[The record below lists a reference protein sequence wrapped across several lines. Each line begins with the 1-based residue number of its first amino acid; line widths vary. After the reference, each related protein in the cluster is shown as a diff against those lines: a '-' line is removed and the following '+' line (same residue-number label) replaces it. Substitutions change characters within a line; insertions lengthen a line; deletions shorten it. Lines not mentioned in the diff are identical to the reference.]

1 MDINLFSKI
10 VKKLDNQDFEDFEYT
25 YNNKIYGFKDITED
39 SWEDDGKYQYK
50 TEQGQLIEMDDRY
63 REIQSFNFGV
73 SRSVQRSGSYFTDY
87 HYEYEPY
94 EFFELKEVLIP
105 EVIIPAHMETK
116 WDKLNIDLDNVV
128 DEIEE
133 ERIRLEIEKERLE
146 GEEKVEKERLTKL
159 YPMNNQDI
167 IKMVNKSLKKKK
179 IEKFTLQE
187 MRKEYFDIVVKK
199 KLENQDWIDYHRKII
214 YGE

>member
-10 VKKLDNQDFEDFEYT
+10 VKKLGNQDFEEFEYT
-25 YNNKIYGFKDITED
+25 YNNKIYGFKEIED
-39 SWEDDGKYQYK
+39 EEWDDQGKYQYRI
-50 TEQGQLIEMDDRY
+50 EQGKLIEMDENY
-63 REIQSFNFGV
+63 KEIKSFNYGV

-87 HYEYEPY
+87 NYEYEPY

-105 EVIIPAHMETK
+105 EIIIPAHIETK
-116 WDKLNIDLDNVV
+116 WDRLSIDLDSVV

-133 ERIRLEIEKERLE
+133 ERIRMELEKKRLE
-146 GEEKVEKERLTKL
+146 EEEKAEKERLTKL
-159 YPMNNQDI
+159 YPMNNTDI

-179 IEKFTLQE
+179 IEKLTLQE

-199 KLENQDWIDYHRKII
+199 KLENQDWINYHRKII
-214 YGE
+214 YGK

>member
-10 VKKLDNQDFEDFEYT
+10 VKKLDEQDFEYFKYT
-25 YNNKIYGFKDITED
+25 YNNKIYGFKEIGDD
-39 SWEDDGKYQYK
+39 SWEDEGKYQYK
-50 TEQGQLIEMDDRY
+50 TEQGQLIEMDNNY
-63 REIQSFNFGV
+63 KEIRLFRFGV

-116 WDKLNIDLDNVV
+116 WDKLSIDLDSVA
-128 DEIEE
+128 DEEEE
-133 ERIRLEIEKERLE
+133 ERIRLELEKERLE
-146 GEEKVEKERLTKL
+146 EEEITEKERLTKL
-159 YPMNNQDI
+159 YPMNNTDI

-179 IEKFTLQE
+179 IEKLTLQE
-187 MRKEYFDIVVKK
+187 IRKEYFDIVVKK

>member
-10 VKKLDNQDFEDFEYT
+10 VKKLGNQDFEEFEYT
-25 YNNKIYGFKDITED
+25 YNNKIYGFKEIED
-39 SWEDDGKYQYK
+39 EEWDDQGKYQYRI
-50 TEQGQLIEMDDRY
+50 EQGKLIEMDENY
-63 REIQSFNFGV
+63 KEIKSFNYGV

-87 HYEYEPY
+87 NYEYEPY

-105 EVIIPAHMETK
+105 EIIIPAHIETK
-116 WDKLNIDLDNVV
+116 WDRLSIDLDSVV

-133 ERIRLEIEKERLE
+133 ERIRMELEKKRLE
-146 GEEKVEKERLTKL
+146 EEEKAEKERLTKL
-159 YPMNNQDI
+159 YPMNNTDI

-199 KLENQDWIDYHRKII
+199 KLENQDWINYHRKII